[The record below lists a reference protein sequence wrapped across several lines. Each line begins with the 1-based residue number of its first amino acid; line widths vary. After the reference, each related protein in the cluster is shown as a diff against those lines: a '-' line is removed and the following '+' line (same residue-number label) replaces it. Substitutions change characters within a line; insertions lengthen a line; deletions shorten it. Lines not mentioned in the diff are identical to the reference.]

1 MEIRKK
7 ERPVCIRLKEEW
19 LGNPADVK
27 MHVWESVAKK
37 LYQRNG
43 CEILDDKIKAEFDKK
58 QLEEVKEVEEPPK
71 NKMVVR
77 PPKSKSK

>member
-1 MEIRKK
+1 MNVRKK

-27 MHVWESVAKK
+27 MHVWESVAKQ

-43 CEILDDKIKAEFDKK
+43 CEILDDKIKAEFDGK
-58 QLEEVKEVEEPPK
+58 QLEEVKEVTEPSK
-71 NKMVVR
+71 HKMVER
-77 PPKSKSK
+77 PSKSKSK